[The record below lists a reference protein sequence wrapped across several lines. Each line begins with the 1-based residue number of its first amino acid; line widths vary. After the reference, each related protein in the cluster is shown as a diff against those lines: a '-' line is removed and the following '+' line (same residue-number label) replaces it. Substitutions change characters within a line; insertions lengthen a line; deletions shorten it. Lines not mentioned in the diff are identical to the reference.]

1 MVAWVAA
8 LIARLRGAWR
18 LLALVA
24 HLLRGMWVIQMRF
37 GPWPQ
42 ARRDQAVQQWSLQM
56 LHILGVKLQVQ
67 GETAHSAPVL
77 LVSNHISW
85 LDIAVLHAAVHCRFI
100 SKDDIRSWPLVGTL
114 ATAAGTLY
122 ISRAS
127 RRDALRVVHDM
138 AAALQAGDV
147 LAFFA
152 EGTTGDA
159 STVLPFH
166 SNLFQAALVAQ
177 APVQPLGL
185 AFADAASGAP
195 SFAPCYV
202 GEDTLLDSVWRTVCA
217 PPLVAVLRFGVAQ
230 QAHGRERRQFAA
242 DLRDAVI
249 DLRGPAPRD

>member
-1 MVAWVAA
+1 MGA
-8 LIARLRGAWR
+8 LMARARGAWR
-18 LLALVA
+18 LLALIA
-24 HLLRGMWVIQMRF
+24 HLLRGWWIIRVRF

-56 LHILGVKLQVQ
+56 LRILGLQLEVRGQAVQ
-67 GETAHSAPVL
+67 AAPVL

-100 SKDDIRSWPLVGTL
+100 SKDDIRDWPLIGTL

-127 RRDALRVVHDM
+127 RRDALRVVQDM

-147 LAFFA
+147 LAFFP
-152 EGTTGDA
+152 EGTTGDG

-166 SNLFQAALVAQ
+166 SNLFQAALLSHT
-177 APVQPLGL
+177 PVQPLGL

-195 SFAPCYV
+195 TFAPCYV
-202 GEDTLLDSVWRTVCA
+202 GEDSLLDSVWRTVCA
-217 PPLVAVLRFGVAQ
+217 PPLVAVLRFGPAQ
-230 QAHGRERRQFAA
+230 QADGRERRQFAA
-242 DLRDAVI
+242 DLREAVI
-249 DLRGPAPRD
+249 RLRGPAAGG